1 MKQYKIAK
9 ICHINANE
17 AITFALLHISEMGN
31 LCSIERA
38 REVLPEYEKR
48 FGKGLV
54 IVKREITPWMLCE
67 DEED

>member
-1 MKQYKIAK
+1 MEQYKIAK
-9 ICHINANE
+9 ICYINANE
-17 AITFALLHISEMGN
+17 AITFALLHISEMDN
-31 LCSIERA
+31 LRSIERA

-54 IVKREITPWMLCE
+54 IVKREITPWTVC

>member
-1 MKQYKIAK
+1 MEQYKIAR
-9 ICHINANE
+9 ICYINAKE
-17 AITFALLHISEMGN
+17 AITFALLHISGMDN
-31 LCSIERA
+31 LRSIESA

-54 IVKREITPWMLCE
+54 IVKGEITPWTLC

>member
-1 MKQYKIAK
+1 MEQYKIAK

-17 AITFALLHISEMGN
+17 AITFALLHISEMDN
-31 LCSIERA
+31 LRSIERA

-54 IVKREITPWMLCE
+54 IVKREITPWTVC